1 MLSAIHETFGD
12 PSKVLKMEERPLPEP
27 GPGEIR
33 IRTGLAAIHNH
44 DLLTVAGTYGYKPP
58 LPAIGGSEAMG
69 VVDALGE
76 GVSEFQVGQ
85 RVAASGRGTW
95 AQFYIAKAAG
105 AVPLPNAIADE
116 TAAQLIAMPMSAM
129 FLLDFVNAHPGSW
142 LVQNAATGAVAK
154 VLAKVAQKRGVNV
167 VNLVRR
173 DEAVAELEAL
183 GIKNA
188 VSTAGENWKAQVAD
202 ITGGA
207 PIHAAI
213 DGVGGPGAADLCAIC
228 GPGATI
234 VSFGLMSG
242 KPMEIPPAQLI
253 FRDITVKGF
262 WLAKLLPEAPKEK
275 VAALMGEL
283 IGLIASGDVTLQ
295 VDGIYDLADIAK
307 AAEAAGKGKREGK
320 VLVRG

>member
-1 MLSAIHETFGD
+1 MLSAIHETFGE
-12 PSKVLKMEERPLPEP
+12 PSKVLKVEERPLPEP
-27 GPGEIR
+27 GAGEIR
-33 IRTGLAAIHNH
+33 VKTGLAAIHNH

-58 LPAIGGSEAMG
+58 LPALAGSEAMG
-69 VVDALGE
+69 TVDAVGE
-76 GVSEFQVGQ
+76 GVTGFKIGQ

-95 AQFYIAKAAG
+95 AQFYIARAAG
-105 AVPLPNAIADE
+105 AVPLPDTIPDE

-129 FLLDFVNAHPGSW
+129 FLLDFVHARPGDW
-142 LVQNAATGAVAK
+142 IVQNAATGAVAK
-154 VLAKVAQKRGVNV
+154 VLAKVAAKRGVNV

-173 DEAVAELEAL
+173 DEAVAELAAL
-183 GIKNA
+183 GIGNA
-188 VSTAGENWKAQVAD
+188 VSTASEDWKRQVAD
-202 ITGGA
+202 IAGGA

-213 DGVGGPGAADLCAIC
+213 DGVAGPDAADLCAIC
-228 GPGATI
+228 APGATV

-253 FRDITVKGF
+253 FRDITVRGF

-275 VAALMGEL
+275 VAGLIGEL
-283 IGLIASGDVTLQ
+283 MGLIASGDVTLQ

-307 AAEAAGKGKREGK
+307 AAEAAGKGKRGGK